1 MATKT
6 ETEIREKIAEIE
18 AAIQTSGFKPEV
30 DGKKLQ
36 EHLYFVRIGAIDYL
50 RWMLNEETSENIPDF

>member
-6 ETEIREKIAEIE
+6 VSEIREKIAEIE
-18 AAIQTSGFKPEV
+18 AAIEKEGFKPEV

-50 RWMLNEETSENIPDF
+50 RWMLNEENNEDIPDF